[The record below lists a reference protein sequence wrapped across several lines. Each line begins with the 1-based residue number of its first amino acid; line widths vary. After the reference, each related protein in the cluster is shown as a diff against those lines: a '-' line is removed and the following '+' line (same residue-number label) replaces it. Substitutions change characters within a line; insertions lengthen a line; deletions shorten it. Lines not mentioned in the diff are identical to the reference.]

1 MSNRHGDIV
10 FNVCIRDNDSGFW
23 IQNIF
28 SENIIEFTVMNNF
41 AFFVF
46 SIYLMRRK
54 MTRENIN

>member
-1 MSNRHGDIV
+1 MNRHGDIV

-23 IQNIF
+23 IQKSF
-28 SENIIEFTVMNNF
+28 SENIIKFAVMNNF
-41 AFFVF
+41 AFFVL